1 MRLIHT
7 SDWHF
12 GKRFLE
18 TDLIPLQAQFCDWI
32 VDLVTQDKIDGVLIA
47 GDLYDRSNPKEDAV
61 DLLDEVLHRISAAGA
76 SIVAISGNHD
86 SAERLHF
93 GTRFMSHSG
102 LTISTERRQVTLI
115 APPTTLV
122 GRDGSE
128 VEILPLPYLDPQRV
142 AMHDGAKRD
151 HESVLRAV
159 IDNQISNLKN
169 GPERTI
175 AMAHAFVVGGTT
187 TESERALSVGGTGAV
202 PVDLFSR
209 FGYTALG
216 HLHRPQEL
224 SKGHLAYSGSPM
236 SYSFSEEHKKMVRI
250 IDVTDAGITTSELP
264 IDVGRSVVTI
274 RDSFENILKSAKYE
288 VHKDSFVR
296 VLINDKN
303 FKIGAMEA
311 VRQRFPY
318 VLELQQIAITEQ
330 GALRMEQY
338 GDFAKKTE
346 QEVVGSYIDET
357 FDDGISDFE
366 QTFISDAMASVLK
379 GDHE

>member
-1 MRLIHT
+1 
-7 SDWHF
+7 
-12 GKRFLE
+12 
-18 TDLIPLQAQFCDWI
+18 
-32 VDLVTQDKIDGVLIA
+32 
-47 GDLYDRSNPKEDAV
+47 
-61 DLLDEVLHRISAAGA
+61 
-76 SIVAISGNHD
+76 
-86 SAERLHF
+86 
-93 GTRFMSHSG
+93 
-102 LTISTERRQVTLI
+102 
-115 APPTTLV
+115 
-122 GRDGSE
+122 
-128 VEILPLPYLDPQRV
+128 
-142 AMHDGAKRD
+142 MHDGAKRD

-274 RDSFENILKSAKYE
+274 KDSFENILKSAKYE

-303 FKIGAMEA
+303 FMIGAMEA

-366 QTFISDAMASVLK
+366 QTFINDAMASVLK

>member
-93 GTRFMSHSG
+93 GTRFMSGSG
-102 LTISTERRQVTLI
+102 LTISTERREVSRI

-122 GRDGSE
+122 ARDGSQI
-128 VEILPLPYLDPQRV
+128 EILPLPYLDPQRV
-142 AMHDGAKRD
+142 AMLDGAKRD

-159 IDNQISNLKN
+159 IDNQVANLRN
-169 GPERTI
+169 PSLTI

-187 TESERALSVGGTGAV
+187 SESERALTVGGTGAV
-202 PVDLFSR
+202 PADLFGA

-216 HLHRPQEL
+216 HLHKPQL
-224 SKGHLAYSGSPM
+224 IGDGTLAYSGSPM
-236 SYSFSEEHKKMVRI
+236 SYSFSEEHQKKIRI
-250 IDVTDAGITTSELP
+250 IEVTDAGITTSDLP
-264 IDVGRSVVTI
+264 IDVGRPVVTI
-274 RDSFENILKSAKYE
+274 TDSFDNILNASKYDA
-288 VHKDSFVR
+288 HKDSFVR

-311 VRQRFPY
+311 VRQRFPHI
-318 VLELQQIAITEQ
+318 LDLQQIAITQQ

-338 GDFAKKTE
+338 GDFAKKSEE
-346 QEVVGSYIDET
+346 QVVGSYIEET
-357 FDDGISDFE
+357 FEDGISEFE
-366 QTFISDAMASVLK
+366 QTFINDALASVLK
-379 GDHE
+379 GDQQ

>member
-209 FGYTALG
+209 FG
-216 HLHRPQEL
+216 
-224 SKGHLAYSGSPM
+224 
-236 SYSFSEEHKKMVRI
+236 
-250 IDVTDAGITTSELP
+250 TTW
-264 IDVGRSVVTI
+264 
-274 RDSFENILKSAKYE
+274 SA
-288 VHKDSFVR
+288 
-296 VLINDKN
+296 
-303 FKIGAMEA
+303 
-311 VRQRFPY
+311 P
-318 VLELQQIAITEQ
+318 
-330 GALRMEQY
+330 
-338 GDFAKKTE
+338 
-346 QEVVGSYIDET
+346 
-357 FDDGISDFE
+357 
-366 QTFISDAMASVLK
+366 
-379 GDHE
+379 